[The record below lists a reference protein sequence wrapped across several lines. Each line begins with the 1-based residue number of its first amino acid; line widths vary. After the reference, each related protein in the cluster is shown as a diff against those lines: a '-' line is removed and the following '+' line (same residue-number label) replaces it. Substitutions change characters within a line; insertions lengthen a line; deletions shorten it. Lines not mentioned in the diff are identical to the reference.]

1 MAAVKPDSLCSR
13 MLFRKTFTE
22 DNVMR
27 RLLLALALCLVTSGA
42 FANHLLHNVPADVG
56 EEIQKACEELW
67 ASSSFTA
74 GWCVD
79 QRAVEWI
86 RTHPDESK
94 KPPPEASEPHG
105 VVTLPGLLDQP
116 SEDQN

>member
-1 MAAVKPDSLCSR
+1 

-22 DNVMR
+22 DKVMR
-27 RLLLALALCLVTSGA
+27 RLLLAPALCLVTSGA

-105 VVTLPGLLDQP
+105 VLTLPGLLD
-116 SEDQN
+116 